1 MEIFQDDLQS
11 KRCEELRQIESR
23 EKLAQLRKEI
33 ADKQK
38 AEKARQDRET
48 RNKRFLDS
56 KYKIF

>member
-23 EKLAQLRKEI
+23 KKLAQLRKEI